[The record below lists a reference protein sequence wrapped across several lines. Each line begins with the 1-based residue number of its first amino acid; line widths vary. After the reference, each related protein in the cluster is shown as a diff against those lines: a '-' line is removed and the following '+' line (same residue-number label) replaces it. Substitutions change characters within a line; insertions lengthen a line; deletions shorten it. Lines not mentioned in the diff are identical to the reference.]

1 MIRPIAFTALAL
13 AVLMPNAAQAQA
25 SGDWSFAFGATTD
38 NRSKNASKSAGDPSV
53 SGLAEWSSEDG
64 LFYAGP
70 AFETIQSSTGSD
82 LEVSLAAGMR
92 PEIMGFQVD
101 LNVEHKWLVDAN
113 PGSDDA
119 SWEFTA
125 NVSRDIGPL
134 GTRLQIQHSPDGAGA
149 TKAWTWI
156 EGRLGW
162 DFTDRLEGTV
172 ALGRREQDAAPDY
185 TGWNAGLR
193 YALTP
198 SLDLDVRYHDTDAA
212 PSNPQYAKALV
223 ASVTAYRNRYGV

>member
-1 MIRPIAFTALAL
+1 MIRPLSLAALAL
-13 AVLMPNAAQAQA
+13 VVLTPTLAQAQT
-25 SGDWSFAFGATTD
+25 SGDWSFALGATTD
-38 NRSKNASKSAGDPSV
+38 NRSKDASKSAGDPSI
-53 SGLAEWSSEDG
+53 SGLAEWSTADG

-70 AFETIQSSTGSD
+70 AFETIRSSTGSD
-82 LEVSLAAGMR
+82 LEVSLLAGVR
-92 PEIMGFQVD
+92 PEVMGFEVD
-101 LNVEHKWLVDAN
+101 LNVEHKWLVDAA

-134 GTRLQIQHSPDGAGA
+134 GTRLQVQHSPDGSGT
-149 TKAWTWI
+149 TKAWTWV
-156 EGRLGW
+156 EGRMGW

-172 ALGRREQDAAPDY
+172 AVGRREQDAAPDY

-198 SLDLDVRYHDTDAA
+198 SLDVDVRYHDTDADA
-212 PSNPQYAKALV
+212 SNPQYAKALV
-223 ASVTAYRNRYGV
+223 ASVTTYF